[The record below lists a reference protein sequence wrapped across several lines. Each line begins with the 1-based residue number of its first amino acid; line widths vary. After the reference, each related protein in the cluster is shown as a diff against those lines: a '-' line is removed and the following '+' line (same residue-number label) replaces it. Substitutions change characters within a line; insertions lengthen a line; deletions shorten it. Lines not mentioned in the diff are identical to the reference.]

1 MFKAFLVKYAEIGIK
16 GKNRY
21 LFEDALIRQMEYVLK
36 PVEGTFHVTKEQG
49 RIYVLTEGDF
59 DYEEALEALK
69 RVFGI
74 AYICPVV
81 IKEDQGYEQ
90 LEKDVV
96 AYVDHVYPDKN
107 KSFKMHV
114 RRAKKTY
121 PGTSMELNADLG
133 GAILDAFPEMKVDV
147 HDPQLLITVE
157 IREKIYIYSESIPGP
172 GGMPIGTNGKAMLLL
187 SGGIDSPVAGYMIAK
202 RGVKIDAVYF
212 HAPPYT
218 SERAKQKVIDLA
230 CLVADYS
237 GAIRLHVVNFADV
250 QMAIYDNCPHE
261 ELTIIMKR
269 YMIKIAEELAEK
281 NDCQCTITGES
292 IGQVSSQTVFSLNVI
307 NQVSTMPVFRPCI
320 GMDKQEIV
328 DISEKIGTYETSIL
342 PYEDCCTTF
351 VAKHPVTHPVL
362 SAIEK
367 SEAKLT
373 GIIEPLYR
381 KAVDTAEVVMCRA
394 KQ

>member
-1 MFKAFLVKYAEIGIK
+1 
-16 GKNRY
+16 
-21 LFEDALIRQMEYVLK
+21 
-36 PVEGTFHVTKEQG
+36 
-49 RIYVLTEGDF
+49 
-59 DYEEALEALK
+59 
-69 RVFGI
+69 
-74 AYICPVV
+74 
-81 IKEDQGYEQ
+81 
-90 LEKDVV
+90 
-96 AYVDHVYPDKN
+96 
-107 KSFKMHV
+107 
-114 RRAKKTY
+114 
-121 PGTSMELNADLG
+121 
-133 GAILDAFPEMKVDV
+133 
-147 HDPQLLITVE
+147 
-157 IREKIYIYSESIPGP
+157 
-172 GGMPIGTNGKAMLLL
+172 
-187 SGGIDSPVAGYMIAK
+187 
-202 RGVKIDAVYF
+202 
-212 HAPPYT
+212 
-218 SERAKQKVIDLA
+218 
-230 CLVADYS
+230 
-237 GAIRLHVVNFADV
+237 
-250 QMAIYDNCPHE
+250 MAIYDNCPHE

-307 NQVSTMPVFRPCI
+307 NQVSTMP
-320 GMDKQEIV
+320 EIV

>member
-1 MFKAFLVKYAEIGIK
+1 
-16 GKNRY
+16 
-21 LFEDALIRQMEYVLK
+21 ME
-36 PVEGTFHVTKEQG
+36 
-49 RIYVLTEGDF
+49 
-59 DYEEALEALK
+59 
-69 RVFGI
+69 
-74 AYICPVV
+74 
-81 IKEDQGYEQ
+81 
-90 LEKDVV
+90 
-96 AYVDHVYPDKN
+96 
-107 KSFKMHV
+107 
-114 RRAKKTY
+114 
-121 PGTSMELNADLG
+121 
-133 GAILDAFPEMKVDV
+133 
-147 HDPQLLITVE
+147 
-157 IREKIYIYSESIPGP
+157 
-172 GGMPIGTNGKAMLLL
+172 
-187 SGGIDSPVAGYMIAK
+187 
-202 RGVKIDAVYF
+202 AVYF
-212 HAPPYT
+212 HAPPFT

-230 CLVADYS
+230 CLVANYS